1 MASSADFVKYV
12 CDSIAESGVVEAR
25 RMFGEYGIYVNGK
38 PVLLFCDNT
47 VFVKQWPCLAM
58 LMADAETG
66 APYEGARE
74 YYIIDADDRALLMKV
89 IRTIEPVLEYPKKRR
104 RKEKRRYEHQDI

>member
-1 MASSADFVKYV
+1 MASSANFVKYI
-12 CDSIAESGVVEAR
+12 CDSIAETGVVEAK
-25 RMFGEYGIYVNGK
+25 RMFGGYGIYVNGK
-38 PVLLFCDNT
+38 MALLVCDNT
-47 VFVKQWPCLAM
+47 VFVKQWPCLAG

-74 YYIIDADDRALLMKV
+74 YYIIDADDQALLMKV

-104 RKEKRRYEHQDI
+104 RKEKI